1 MTTFERLFQPIDIGG
16 LQVRNRIVFP
26 AHGPRIA
33 GQRYLRYLEER
44 LKNGVGLVVVG
55 GIDVQGCGVA
65 RVGPPFVP
73 GEADSMY
80 PDPTTEEGAQE
91 LDRMLIPEMQ
101 AQAAV
106 ARRHGAIIF
115 RQLVH
120 SGSYA
125 TRHDLRPGISAS
137 PVPDEM
143 LGETPHALSVTEIHR
158 FAAAYGRAAARARE
172 AGFDGV
178 EVHACHGLL
187 INSFLSPLTNL
198 RTDEY
203 GGSLENRT
211 RFLREILESI
221 RSRAGSDFP
230 VGVRMPGDER
240 LEGGA
245 DAKEMAEIA
254 VSLSPL
260 LSYVSVAG
268 ASEGGRKGGVTVP
281 AVMSADFP
289 PGVYADSAGVLR
301 AALDI
306 PVILTGRVTTPEVA
320 ERLLRDGQA
329 DMVGMVRALLAD
341 PEWVTKVRSADT
353 ASLRLCTGDN
363 EGCRQRTQFRT
374 RGGGMAIACTVN
386 AAAGREAEF
395 DIEPAVQPGRVVVVG
410 GGPAGMEAARIAHL
424 GGHRVTLFERDAELG
439 GQVRVAA
446 LDPRGASLG
455 DAVRY
460 LTGQLQRL
468 GVDVRLNTQ
477 ATPDLLDGLGAD
489 TIIVATGATP
499 AAPRFTVD
507 EPGFVVTAG
516 DVLTGRVQPGKVVCV
531 VAGFDGH
538 RAPGTLAE
546 LLAERGHTVH
556 LLTERMF
563 IGESQDPGS
572 NHQMQKRL
580 LEKGVRVSPLTG
592 VVAAADR
599 RVRTFHCLTRAEAVI
614 TDVDTVIHVGRTA
627 ADGLLRE
634 LEARTGGPRVMAAGD
649 CLAPRRILNAILEGA
664 RAGAACSQRRPLH
677 L

>member
-1 MTTFERLFQPIDIGG
+1 MTTFERLFEPIDIGG
-16 LQVRNRIVFP
+16 LQVKNRIVFP
-26 AHGPRIA
+26 AHGPRIS

-65 RVGPPFVP
+65 RVGAPFAP

-80 PDPTTEEGAQE
+80 PDPTTEEGAAE
-91 LDRMLIPEMQ
+91 LDRLLIPEMR

-106 ARRHGAIIF
+106 ARRHGAVIF

-120 SGSYA
+120 SGGYA

-172 AGFDGV
+172 GGFDGV
-178 EVHACHGLL
+178 EIHACHGLL
-187 INSFLSPLTNL
+187 INSFLSPLTNI

-221 RSRAGSDFP
+221 RSSAGGDFP
-230 VGVRMPGDER
+230 VGVRLPGDER

-245 DAKEMAEIA
+245 DAKEMAEMA
-254 VSLSPL
+254 VSLSPF

-289 PGVYADSAGVLR
+289 QAVYAESAGVLR
-301 AALDI
+301 SALDI

-320 ERLLRDGQA
+320 ERVLRDGQA

-341 PEWVTKVRSADT
+341 PEWVTKVKSADI

-374 RGGGMAIACTVN
+374 RGGGMSVACTVN
-386 AAAGREAEF
+386 AAAGRESEF
-395 DIEPAVQPGRVVVVG
+395 DIEPAAEPRRVVVVG
-410 GGPAGMEAARIAHL
+410 GGPAGMEAARVAHL
-424 GGHRVTLFERDAELG
+424 SGHSVTLLEQDAELG

-446 LDPRGASLG
+446 LDPRGASLEE
-455 DAVRY
+455 AIRY
-460 LTGQLQRL
+460 LTRQLQRL
-468 GVDVRLNTQ
+468 NVDVRLNTE
-477 ATPDLLDGLGAD
+477 ATPDLVEGLGAD
-489 TIIVATGATP
+489 AVIVATGATP
-499 AAPRFTVD
+499 ARPRFTVHD
-507 EPGFVVTAG
+507 PGFAVTAA
-516 DVLTGRVQPGKVVCV
+516 DVLTGRVQPGRVVCV

-546 LLAERGHTVH
+546 LLAERGHEVH

-572 NHQMQKRL
+572 NHQLQKRL
-580 LEKGVRVSPLTG
+580 IEKGVRVSPLTG
-592 VVAAADR
+592 VASAGAR
-599 RVRTFHCLTRAEAVI
+599 EVRTFHSLTRAEAVI
-614 TDVDTVIHVGRTA
+614 TDVDTVVHVGRTA
-627 ADGLLRE
+627 ADGLLHD
-634 LEARTGGPRVMAAGD
+634 LEARAGGVRVIAAGD
-649 CLAPRRILNAILEGA
+649 CVAPRRILNAILEGA
-664 RAGAACSQRRPLH
+664 RAGAACGQRAPHH

>member
-1 MTTFERLFQPIDIGG
+1 MTTFERLFQPIDVGG
-16 LQVRNRIVFP
+16 LEVKNRIVFP

-44 LKNGVGLVVVG
+44 LKNGVGFVVVG
-55 GIDVQGCGVA
+55 GIEVQGCGVA
-65 RVGPPFVP
+65 RVGAPFAP

-80 PDPTTEEGAQE
+80 PDPTTEEGARE
-91 LDRMLIPEMQ
+91 LDRILIPEMQ

-106 ARRHGAIIF
+106 ARRHGATIF

-120 SGSYA
+120 SGGYT
-125 TRHDLRPGISAS
+125 TRHDLRPGVSAS
-137 PVPDEM
+137 PIPDEM

-172 AGFDGV
+172 GGFDGV

-187 INSFLSPLTNL
+187 INSFLSPLTNV

-203 GGSLENRT
+203 GGSMENRT

-221 RSRAGSDFP
+221 RSSAGSDFP
-230 VGVRMPGDER
+230 VGVRLPGDER

-254 VSLSPL
+254 VSLSPF

-289 PGVYADSAGVLR
+289 QGVYAESAGVLR
-301 AALDI
+301 QALDI
-306 PVILTGRVTTPEVA
+306 PVIVTGRVTTPDVA

-341 PEWVTKVRSADT
+341 PEWVTKVKSADT
-353 ASLRLCTGDN
+353 ANLRLCTGDN

-395 DIEPAVQPGRVVVVG
+395 DLKPAAKPERVVVVG
-410 GGPAGMEAARIAHL
+410 GGPAGMEAARVAHL
-424 GGHRVTLFERDAELG
+424 AGHNVTLLEREPELG

-446 LDPRGASLG
+446 LDPRGASLSE
-455 DAVRY
+455 AIRY
-460 LTGQLQRL
+460 LSGQLQRL
-468 GVDVRLNTQ
+468 GVDVRLSTE
-477 ATPDLLDGLGAD
+477 ATPDLLGGLRAD
-489 TIIVATGATP
+489 TVIVATGATP

-507 EPGFVVTAG
+507 EPGFVVTVS
-516 DVLTGRVQPGKVVCV
+516 DVLTGRVQPGKAVCV

-546 LLAERGHTVH
+546 FLAEQGHTVH

-580 LEKGVRVSPLTG
+580 LEKGVRVSALTG
-592 VVAAADR
+592 VVSAGSR
-599 RVRTFHCLTRAEAVI
+599 EVRTFHSLTRAEAVI
-614 TDVDTVIHVGRTA
+614 TDVDTVVLAGRAA
-627 ADGLLRE
+627 ADSLLRD
-634 LEARTGGPRVMAAGD
+634 LEAQAGGPRVMAAGD
-649 CLAPRRILNAILEGA
+649 CVAPRRILNAILEGA
-664 RAGAACSQRRPLH
+664 RAGAACGQRPPQH